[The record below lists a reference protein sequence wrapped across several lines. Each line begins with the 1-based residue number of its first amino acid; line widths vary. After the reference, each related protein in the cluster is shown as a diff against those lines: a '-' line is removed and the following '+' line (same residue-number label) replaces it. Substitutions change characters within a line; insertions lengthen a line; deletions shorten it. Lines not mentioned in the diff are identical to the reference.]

1 MKDAQLD
8 RLTTKE
14 LKELRDKVEKLM
26 STKRDSERSN
36 LREKFKQ
43 MAEAAGFSLGDIVGV
58 GGRGAR
64 GGRSAAA
71 KFINPDDPNMTWSG
85 RGRKPNWLTAKVKAG
100 ANEEDFRVS
109 R

>member
-1 MKDAQLD
+1 MKDTQLD

-14 LKELRDKVEKLM
+14 LKELREKVEKLM
-26 STKRDSERSN
+26 SSKRDSERGA

-43 MAEAAGFSLGDIVGV
+43 MAEAAGFALGDIVGGTGR
-58 GGRGAR
+58 GGRG
-64 GGRSAAA
+64 GRTAAA
-71 KFINPDDPNMTWSG
+71 KFVNPEDPSMTWSG

-100 ANEEDFRVS
+100 AKEEDFRVA